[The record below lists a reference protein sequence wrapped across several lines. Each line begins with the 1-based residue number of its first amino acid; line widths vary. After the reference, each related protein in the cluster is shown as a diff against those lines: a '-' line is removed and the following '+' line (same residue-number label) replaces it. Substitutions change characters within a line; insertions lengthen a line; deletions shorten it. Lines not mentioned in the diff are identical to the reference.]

1 LEVTVDELT
10 CIGSGADLGGGAGCK
25 RNDSTQTDKRRIG
38 MNSRT
43 ARRWAAIL
51 VGLLLVAACGD
62 SGGSTTTGPAS
73 TEPTT
78 TDAPATTAAPATT
91 TAGESY
97 KLGLITK
104 FPVDFFFII
113 EDAAKAWADDHP
125 DVELITGMGESGSD
139 DEGVI
144 ALIESMVAQGV
155 DGIAIT
161 PTGPAV
167 TPALDAAVA
176 AGVKIVLID
185 NDLPDWD
192 GKSAVVATD
201 NLAGGVLAGEWL
213 AGVLEAGSTLGV
225 LEGVAGV
232 PALDDR
238 VLGMVEGLG
247 DADVTVVS
255 QTPTDCDQVKGVA
268 AAEDLLT
275 ANPDVSAIYGACGPP
290 IIGALEAIE
299 NAGIAPEDIVVVGFD
314 ASADEV
320 AAIAD
325 GRQDASV
332 AQFPPKMGELGMET
346 LYQAVLGAEVEV
358 NVDTGTEMVTSD
370 NVADFQ

>member
-1 LEVTVDELT
+1 VAAT
-10 CIGSGADLGGGAGCK
+10 GAIV
-25 RNDSTQTDKRRIG
+25 RRPPEQEEEKHL
-38 MNSRT
+38 RT
-43 ARRWAAIL
+43 RIRTRWQAVIAA
-51 VGLLLVAACGD
+51 VLLVAACG
-62 SGGSTTTGPAS
+62 GGGAEDTTTTGPAD

-78 TDAPATTAAPATT
+78 TDAAGTTAASDT
-91 TAGESY
+91 TAAGDSY

-113 EDAAKAWADDHP
+113 EDAAKAWADDQP

-155 DGIAIT
+155 DGIALT
-161 PTGPAV
+161 PTGTAV

-176 AGVKIVLID
+176 AGVDIVLID

-192 GKSAVVATD
+192 GKSAVVSTD
-201 NLAGGVLAGEWL
+201 NYQGGVLAGEWL
-213 AGVLEAGSTLGV
+213 AENLPAGATLGV

-238 VLGMVEGLG
+238 VDGMIEGLG
-247 DADVTVVS
+247 DADVTIVS

-275 ANPDVSAIYGACGPP
+275 ANPDVTAIYGACGPP
-290 IIGALEAIE
+290 IIGALEAID
-299 NAGIAPEDIVVVGFD
+299 NAGIAPEDIIVMGFD
-314 ASADEV
+314 ALPDEV
-320 AAIAD
+320 TAIID

-332 AQFPPKMGELGMET
+332 AQFPAKMGELGIAT
-346 LYQAVLGAEVEV
+346 LYQVVTGGEADAH
-358 NVDTGTEMVTSD
+358 VDTGTAIVTSD
-370 NVADFQ
+370 NAADFQ